1 MKQFFA
7 RNLENGGRIVRGV
20 VAGILLIGALVS
32 FYFLAPLGLVLLI
45 SGVFVLFEA
54 IRGWCVLRACG
65 IRTKL

>member
-7 RNLENGGRIVRGV
+7 RNLEKDGRIVRGV

-32 FYFLAPLGLVLLI
+32 LFFLPPLALVLMIAGL
-45 SGVFVLFEA
+45 FVLFEA
-54 IRGWCVLRACG
+54 VHGWCVLRACG